1 MKDLLSTLKDTPVP
15 TLLILA
21 GIFFLMLSVV
31 TRLGGAIEVSPSQ
44 QKLAIPIG
52 LFLLSIGIALNFQ
65 IPSSSSSPSGATSD
79 SAGCGPFLK
88 IGKTLNW
95 KIVNSGGIVN
105 AGTLQVIAVNEAARE
120 WEAEQVTQTKENTK
134 VFLKGTFSDSMISLN
149 RGDTEKWLGECKGD
163 RISGKIKTSYAK
175 DMSFEMQ

>member
-1 MKDLLSTLKDTPVP
+1 
-15 TLLILA
+15 
-21 GIFFLMLSVV
+21 MLSVV
-31 TRLGGAIEVSPSQ
+31 TKLGGAIEVSPSQ

-52 LFLLSIGIALNFQ
+52 LFLLVIGIALKFL
-65 IPSSSSSPSGATSD
+65 PSSSSSPSGATSD
-79 SAGCGPFLK
+79 SAECGRFLK

-95 KIVNSGGIVN
+95 KIINSGGIVN

-120 WEAEQVTQTKENTK
+120 WEAEQVTQTKENAK

-149 RGDTEKWLGECKGD
+149 RGDAEKWLGECKGD